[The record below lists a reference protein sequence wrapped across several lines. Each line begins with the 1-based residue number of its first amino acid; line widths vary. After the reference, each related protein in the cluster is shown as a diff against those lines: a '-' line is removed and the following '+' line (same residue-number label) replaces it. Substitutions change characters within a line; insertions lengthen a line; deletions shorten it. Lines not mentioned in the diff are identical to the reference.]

1 MMFPF
6 PPAIFALTVM
16 LAQAAPPP
24 LVTPASAKTYAQILL
39 REGTT
44 LFERGETASALR
56 KFEQAY
62 AVFPSPK
69 IWFNVGAAERVLD
82 QPVEALSA
90 FQRFLAE
97 APQAPAASRLE
108 AEQAVAALT
117 SSLGR
122 LNVACAVTGVDVS
135 IDGKPA
141 GVTPLTAPIWAT
153 PGQHQ
158 LAGQH
163 EGMAPDVQDV
173 TVVAGTERTVILGVH
188 AVETASAAPPPLPAP
203 VPVVEAPP
211 APTLLAPVQPRPA
224 SPIPAPVT
232 TATTPGERPV
242 TRRWWFWT
250 AVGAVV
256 AAGVVGVILATRGGG
271 TDVPGTTLGSQGF
284 P

>member
-1 MMFPF
+1 MIVPL
-6 PPAIFALTVM
+6 PPAVLMLTMM

-24 LVTPASAKTYAQILL
+24 VVTPARAKAYAQILL

-44 LFERGETASALR
+44 LFERGETATALK

-62 AVFPSPK
+62 QVFPSAK

-82 QPVEALSA
+82 RPVEALQA

-97 APQAPAASRLE
+97 APEAPPDSRQE
-108 AEQAVAALT
+108 AQQAVAALT

-122 LNVACAVTGVDVS
+122 LNVECALAGVDVS

-141 GVTPLTAPIWAT
+141 GVTPLATPIWAT

-158 LAGQH
+158 IAGRR

-173 TVVAGTERTVILGVH
+173 LVDAGSERMVIL
-188 AVETASAAPPPLPAP
+188 ALPAP
-203 VPVVEAPP
+203 VASAPSIAPLPAAPAVVAPAAP
-211 APTLLAPVQPRPA
+211 ALIAPIQAREPVQTPA
-224 SPIPAPVT
+224 A
-232 TATTPGERPV
+232 GERPL
-242 TRRWWFWT
+242 TQRWWLWT

-256 AAGVVGVILATRGGG
+256 AAGVVGVVLATRGGG